1 METFVFCATEKIVRG
16 ICIVFSKHVLCFMDF
31 FDKSLNIVS
40 SILLQSGIIIQNTY
54 FSPVYSFVKNFH
66 DADFEPY
73 VNPGEV
79 NMQHLFRLSE
89 IGQMPLHKCRNII

>member
-1 METFVFCATEKIVRG
+1 MDTFVFCAVENRSRDLHSILKTCALFYG
-16 ICIVFSKHVLCFMDF
+16 NF
-31 FDKSLNIVS
+31 FGRSLNIVS
-40 SILLQSGIIIQNTY
+40 SILLQSGIIIQSTY